1 MNLEDIQVAEKEVR
15 GKPGD
20 FVFLGQVS
28 WKEIL
33 RWRFRRFQE
42 RHVQGNEGSR
52 IGQREKL
59 RCDAAVAL
67 VCPAQLRLLELGGTC
82 TVVPN

>member
-20 FVFLGQVS
+20 FVILGQVP

-33 RWRFRRFQE
+33 RWRFRTSQE
-42 RHVQGNEGSR
+42 
-52 IGQREKL
+52 
-59 RCDAAVAL
+59 
-67 VCPAQLRLLELGGTC
+67 
-82 TVVPN
+82 